1 MFSHLTGT
9 TGVTGPKGPEP
20 VKYIGIIG
28 SGQLGQLLTQE
39 TPETTKLPNSI
50 TYKDDLQN
58 KQKLIEFGKKCHTI
72 TIEIENINIEALHT
86 LKNQHQKNIIPDP
99 SILEMIQNKL
109 TQKQFLINNNFP
121 TSKLIR
127 SYTQTKEHL
136 NPTSHNRQVHKLHTG
151 GYDGR
156 GVFIIKPNQS
166 SPIFDQPV
174 LIEEYIPI
182 AMEVSIVA
190 GRNQEGETILFEPSL
205 LLPNPETQMLDTL
218 ICPAPLSNHQI
229 DQINQLTTKLLETLN
244 YVGLLAI
251 EFFITQDDKILI
263 NELSPRPHNSG
274 HHTIERYNMSQ
285 NEVLRRILTNQS
297 FDQLEIKS
305 PHSNLNNDN
314 SKDYYTMMT
323 NILGKEN
330 NPTPQINKTLFY
342 HPDYHLHYYNKTPER
357 PNRKMGHLTY
367 HFSNKQYSLKD
378 LMLIAQRMKA
388 SVNLINPEQIKNQPP
403 NNITDVAI
411 IMGSSSDLP
420 VVNEAIKTLNEFNV
434 SYRVKVVSAHRT
446 PQAMLNF
453 AKTAK
458 QNGYQVIIAAAGGA
472 AHLPGMVASATTLP
486 VVGIPVNS
494 SNSIRGIDS
503 LLSINQMPGGIP
515 VATMA
520 INGAKNAALY
530 AMRILALSDP
540 NLEQLLEI
548 YETTL
553 QEKVENQNKLLN

>member
-1 MFSHLTGT
+1 
-9 TGVTGPKGPEP
+9 
-20 VKYIGIIG
+20 
-28 SGQLGQLLTQE
+28 
-39 TPETTKLPNSI
+39 
-50 TYKDDLQN
+50 
-58 KQKLIEFGKKCHTI
+58 
-72 TIEIENINIEALHT
+72 
-86 LKNQHQKNIIPDP
+86 
-99 SILEMIQNKL
+99 
-109 TQKQFLINNNFP
+109 
-121 TSKLIR
+121 
-127 SYTQTKEHL
+127 
-136 NPTSHNRQVHKLHTG
+136 
-151 GYDGR
+151 
-156 GVFIIKPNQS
+156 
-166 SPIFDQPV
+166 
-174 LIEEYIPI
+174 
-182 AMEVSIVA
+182 
-190 GRNQEGETILFEPSL
+190 
-205 LLPNPETQMLDTL
+205 
-218 ICPAPLSNHQI
+218 
-229 DQINQLTTKLLETLN
+229 
-244 YVGLLAI
+244 
-251 EFFITQDDKILI
+251 
-263 NELSPRPHNSG
+263 
-274 HHTIERYNMSQ
+274 
-285 NEVLRRILTNQS
+285 
-297 FDQLEIKS
+297 
-305 PHSNLNNDN
+305 
-314 SKDYYTMMT
+314 MT